1 MREKD
6 VVANIATV
14 FTMLFKVLIFGAVM
28 VVFTGLNLNWFWY
41 LFIIL
46 TGSVWVLGLQNVML
60 IYHMFRG

>member
-28 VVFTGLNLNWFWY
+28 VVFTGLNLSWFWY

-60 IYHMFRG
+60 IYHMFRE